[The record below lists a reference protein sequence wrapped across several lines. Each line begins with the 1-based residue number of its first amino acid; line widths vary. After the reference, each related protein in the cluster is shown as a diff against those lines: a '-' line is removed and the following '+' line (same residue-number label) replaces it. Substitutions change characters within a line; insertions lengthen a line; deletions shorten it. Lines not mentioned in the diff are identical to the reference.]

1 MMSKYK
7 SVQNERVYMMN
18 DLVLKFNQL
27 LEEEMNLQLPKFSR
41 SDAFDLAQII
51 LEKAKPYD
59 KPIIIEIEINK
70 LVVFRYFMDETIEDG
85 ELWLAR
91 KRNSVNLM
99 SMSSLRFQ
107 YWLKQKNATIK
118 SRHLNTAD
126 YIDCGGGY
134 PIRIEGMGVM
144 GSVCVTG
151 LHDLDDHQLIVDS
164 LTEIKKR
171 NKYA

>member
-1 MMSKYK
+1 M
-7 SVQNERVYMMN
+7 NEISTKFNELLDEEMG
-18 DLVLKFNQL
+18 LVLKGFSRKDALDLADIL
-27 LEEEMNLQLPKFSR
+27 LER
-41 SDAFDLAQII
+41 V
-51 LEKAKPYD
+51 KPYD
-59 KPIIIEIEINK
+59 KPIIIEIEVNK
-70 LVVFRYFMDETIEDG
+70 LVIYRYFMDGTIEDG
-85 ELWLAR
+85 ALWLAR

-107 YWLKQKNATIK
+107 YWLKQKGATIA
-118 SRHLNTAD
+118 SRHLNTSD

-164 LTEIKKR
+164 LTELKKR
-171 NKYA
+171 MA